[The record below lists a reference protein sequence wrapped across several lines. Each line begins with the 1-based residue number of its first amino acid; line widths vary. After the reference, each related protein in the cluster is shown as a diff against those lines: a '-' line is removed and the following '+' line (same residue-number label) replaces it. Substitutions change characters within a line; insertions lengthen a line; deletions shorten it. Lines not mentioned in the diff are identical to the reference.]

1 VVVVVEVGV
10 GEMTLIGSKDV
21 DADRYTVL
29 IEVIH
34 WIDLI
39 LSAEGFS
46 GAPLGWTNDN
56 WVLVKE
62 VDAEAMVSVEVISTN
77 TVDVSPG
84 SEVDMVTVSFA
95 EGKDIFAIRL

>member
-34 WIDLI
+34 
-39 LSAEGFS
+39 
-46 GAPLGWTNDN
+46 
-56 WVLVKE
+56 
-62 VDAEAMVSVEVISTN
+62 
-77 TVDVSPG
+77 
-84 SEVDMVTVSFA
+84 
-95 EGKDIFAIRL
+95 